1 MEKHYQKIIQDTQD
15 RVVKSLQIQI
25 LDKDSPLFGGFADPT
40 GIVQAK
46 FAIYRVASMIAAYCN
61 EDTCFYQEER
71 VLDRILKGLDYVA
84 RVQHESGLFDYIT
97 CNFFSAPDTAFCV
110 KKLLPVYEYL
120 RGRRDGQN
128 SGEGQNAGE
137 NQGGIHGRSGE
148 GQTGRDQICGNL
160 SNRAAMTAEGNDNRR
175 ERTALTAEEHE
186 ILEKVEGIVR
196 RGAYGLLQGG
206 FHTPNHRWAIASV
219 LMSCSR
225 LFDCREME
233 EAANLYLREGI
244 DCNEDGEFA
253 EKSAGNYNRVNNDAM
268 IMLSEAT
275 GDSSYDQHAVRNLR
289 MMLTYW
295 EPDDSIFTANS
306 TRFDKDRLLYP
317 KDYYMEYLKMGLK
330 YDIPEFLQMCNTIF
344 DIVDRRHIT
353 SPDFLI
359 WFMLHPEYREL
370 EVEGSYCR
378 PDFGSFYGESGIARG
393 QQGRF
398 TYTVM
403 NGKSNFLYLHN
414 GSMKLEMKVAGSF
427 CEHRAFKS
435 ERMERISEKE
445 YHLKQVMKG
454 WYYLPFEEKPPTSDW
469 WKMDNAS
476 RDKKTGPDMQID
488 VWVKEVE
495 NGLDVRVKTSGVEGA
510 PWRIELAFSGV
521 DFLTNDYV
529 DLPLTGSEV
538 IVVKQ
543 GYTEVGNGRDA
554 LVVGPCFGEHH
565 FTEGKEDSEAKTPGA
580 ATLYLA
586 AYTSFDREIRIRDKV
601 SCYSRGQI
609 LPDQPIL
616 PDQQ

>member
-1 MEKHYQKIIQDTQD
+1 MERHYQKIIQDTQD
-15 RVVKSLQIQI
+15 RVVKSLQIQV
-25 LDKDSPLFGGFADPT
+25 LDQESPRYGGFADPT

-46 FAIYRVASMIAAYCN
+46 FAIYRVASMVAAYCN
-61 EDTCFYQEER
+61 EDTCFYHSGR
-71 VLDRILKGLDYVA
+71 VLESILRGLDYVTC
-84 RVQHESGLFDYIT
+84 VQHESGLFDYIT
-97 CNFFSAPDTAFCV
+97 CNFFSAPDTAFCI
-110 KKLLPVYEYL
+110 KKLLPVYQYL
-120 RGRRDGQN
+120 KDRKEEK
-128 SGEGQNAGE
+128 SKPE
-137 NQGGIHGRSGE
+137 
-148 GQTGRDQICGNL
+148 
-160 SNRAAMTAEGNDNRR
+160 
-175 ERTALTAEEHE
+175 LTVEEKG
-186 ILEKVEGIVR
+186 ILEKVEHIVR
-196 RGAYGLLQGG
+196 QGAYGLLQGG

-219 LMSCSR
+219 LMNCSR
-225 LFDCREME
+225 LFDCEEME
-233 EAANLYLREGI
+233 QAAFTYLNEGI

-275 GDSSYDQHAVRNLR
+275 GDPSYEQNAVRNLR

-295 EPDDSIFTANS
+295 EPDDSVFTANS
-306 TRFDKDRLLYP
+306 TRFDKDRLIYP
-317 KDYYMEYLKMGLK
+317 KDYYMEFLKMGLK

-359 WFMLHPEYREL
+359 WFMLNPEYRKL
-370 EVEGSYCR
+370 EFEGSYQR
-378 PDFGSFYGESGIARG
+378 PDFRSFYQDSGIARG

-403 NGKSNFLYLHN
+403 SGKSNFFYIHN
-414 GSMKLEMKVAGSF
+414 GTMKLEMKVAGSF

-435 ERMERISEKE
+435 EKMERLSDKE
-445 YHLKQVMKG
+445 YHLSQTMRG
-454 WYYLPFEEKPPTSDW
+454 WYYLPFAEKPSTSDW

-476 RDKKTGPDMQID
+476 RDKKLGPDMQID

-495 NGLDVRVKTSGVEGA
+495 HGVDVRVKTSGVEGA

-538 IVVKQ
+538 VVVKQ
-543 GYTEVGNGRDA
+543 GYTEVGNGKDT
-554 LVVGPCFGEHH
+554 LIVGPCFGEHH

-580 ATLYLA
+580 ATLYLT
-586 AYTSFDREIRIRDKV
+586 AYTSFDREIQIRDKV
-601 SCYSRGQI
+601 SCYCFTKER
-609 LPDQPIL
+609 
-616 PDQQ
+616 

>member
-1 MEKHYQKIIQDTQD
+1 MEKHYQKMVADTQD
-15 RVVKSLQIQI
+15 RVVKSLQMQI
-25 LDKDSPLFGGFADPT
+25 SDRESPRYGGFADPT

-46 FAIYRVASMIAAYCN
+46 FAIYRIASMVAVYCN
-61 EDTCFYQEER
+61 EDTRFYRNGR
-71 VLDRILKGLDYVA
+71 VFESIMTGLDYVSG
-84 RVQHESGLFDYIT
+84 VQHENGLFDYIT
-97 CNFFSAPDTAFCV
+97 CNFFSAPDTAFCI
-110 KKLLPVYEYL
+110 KKLLPVYQYL
-120 RGRRDGQN
+120 KGRQ
-128 SGEGQNAGE
+128 
-137 NQGGIHGRSGE
+137 
-148 GQTGRDQICGNL
+148 
-160 SNRAAMTAEGNDNRR
+160 
-175 ERTALTAEEHE
+175 ERTVGAELTVEESG
-186 ILEKVEGIVR
+186 ILEKVESIVR

-206 FHTPNHRWAIASV
+206 FHTPNHRWAIASI

-225 LFDCREME
+225 LFDCEEME
-233 EAANLYLREGI
+233 EAAFAYLNEGI

-253 EKSAGNYNRVNNDAM
+253 EKSAGNYNRINNDAM
-268 IMLSEAT
+268 ILLSEAT
-275 GDSSYDQHAVRNLR
+275 GDPSYERNAVRNLR

-306 TRFDKDRLLYP
+306 TRFDRDRLVYP
-317 KDYYMEYLKMGLK
+317 GDYYIEYLKMGMK

-344 DIVDRRHIT
+344 EIVDRQHIN

-359 WFMLHPEYREL
+359 WFMLHPEYRSFEFT
-370 EVEGSYCR
+370 GSYHR
-378 PDFGSFYGESGIARG
+378 PDFETFYQESGIARG

-427 CEHRAFKS
+427 CEHRAFQGQQ
-435 ERMERISEKE
+435 MERVSRGE
-445 YHLKQVMKG
+445 YHLSQTMRG
-454 WYYLPFEEKPPTSDW
+454 WYYLPFAEKPFTSDW

-476 RDKKTGPDMQID
+476 REKKLGPDMQID
-488 VWVKEVE
+488 VWVKEVK

-521 DFLTNDYV
+521 DFLTNEYV

-554 LVVGPCFGEHH
+554 LVAGPCFGEHH
-565 FTEGKEDSEAKTPGA
+565 FTEGKEDSEAKTAGA
-580 ATLYLA
+580 ATLYLT
-586 AYTSFDREIRIRDKV
+586 AYTPFDREIQIRDRM
-601 SCYSRGQI
+601 SQYQH
-609 LPDQPIL
+609 
-616 PDQQ
+616 